1 MLMKK
6 HLSHP
11 VFKIISDVV
20 GTENKEVYVIGG
32 FVRDLLLN
40 RKSKDI
46 DIVVVGNGIE
56 LAEKVAKKIGK
67 NTKVTV
73 FRNFGTAMFRYK
85 DFEIEF
91 VGARKES
98 YNHDSRNPIVENGT
112 LEDDQKRRD
121 FTINTLAISLHKN
134 SYGQLIDPL
143 GGIRDMENGMIRTPL
158 EAGTTFSD
166 DPLRMMRAIRF
177 ATQLDFTIHYEALGA
192 INSHRERI
200 KIISKERI
208 VDELNKILSTPNP
221 STGFLLLDQT
231 ELLEIILPE
240 IYKLKGVDEKQGL
253 AHKDNFLHSIM
264 VVDNICKKTD
274 NLWLR
279 WAALLHDIGKPK
291 TKKWTDK
298 GWTFHG
304 HEFVG
309 KKMIPN
315 IFKRMRMP
323 MNEKMRY
330 VQKLVLLHLRPI
342 ALVENIV
349 TDSAVRRLLFDAG
362 NEVDDLMLLCEA
374 DITSKNDVKV
384 KKFLQNFALVR
395 QKMKELEE
403 RDAIRNFQPPIT
415 GEIIMNTLNISPCKT
430 IGDIKTAIK
439 DAILDGEIKND
450 YAEAYQFMLKKAAE
464 LGLPL

>member
-1 MLMKK
+1 MKK

-73 FRNFGTAMFRYK
+73 FQNFGTAMFRYK

-112 LEDDQKRRD
+112 LDDDQKRRD